1 MEQGIDH
8 YDANSWYLF
17 VESSKRSLKSVL
29 LHNKNEYASIPIGHS
44 TTLKEKYETV
54 KQVLECIKYYHHNW
68 KICLGLKILNI
79 LLGQQLGCTEHLC
92 LLHMWNSRNKSTI
105 G

>member
-1 MEQGIDH
+1 MDH

-54 KQVLECIKYYHHNW
+54 KQVLE
-68 KICLGLKILNI
+68 
-79 LLGQQLGCTEHLC
+79 
-92 LLHMWNSRNKSTI
+92 
-105 G
+105 